1 MRTDRA
7 FLSSHEVSLHTES
20 QYLWIHFW
28 AALQHIRISLSIV
41 LYEIYESLQLE
52 IIFFLKGG
60 IRNRK
65 RSKKRQQNK
74 SESFCNV
81 FLPLSQDV
89 ERSKNWP
96 QNCTPVPLKAGSRDM
111 SMGPGQREA
120 PSIYAL
126 GRGKQKYLLRESKQI
141 K

>member
-7 FLSSHEVSLHTES
+7 FLSSHEH
-20 QYLWIHFW
+20 HFIQNPSICGFTSG
-28 AALQHIRISLSIV
+28 LLCSTYEFHFPLSCMRFMTPSNWR
-41 LYEIYESLQLE
+41 Y
-52 IIFFLKGG
+52 FFFKG
-60 IRNRK
+60 RYRK
-65 RSKKRQQNK
+65 RSKKRQQNT

-120 PSIYAL
+120 PSTCAL
-126 GRGKQKYLLRESKQI
+126 GRGKEKYLLRESK
-141 K
+141 